1 MADAET
7 LKVIVSVEDHA
18 TNALKAIQ
26 SELKNLKTTAA
37 VAGAAVAG
45 AFLYKSVEAF
55 ADFDEAMQKSI
66 AIMGDVDDAMR
77 KKLEQRAREVAR
89 TMRVSHD
96 EAARSY
102 YYLASAGLSAAEA
115 LEAMPTV
122 ARLAEAAAI
131 DMAEATDYAT
141 DIMTAFGYTVKD
153 LGYISDVLVQTV
165 RSANTDLPMLADA
178 MKYVSAVAHT
188 AGVSLTEASAAIG
201 LLSNAGIKGS
211 MAGTGLR
218 RIISELLNPSDRARE
233 VFEKL
238 GITMEDVDLKTHS
251 LADVIELLEEKGA
264 TAADVMQIFGE
275 RGGTAML
282 VLMNTGG
289 EALKQ
294 FTQELEN
301 AKGATEEVAKTQ
313 EQTLN
318 AQIDI
323 LKNNLTDIAIT
334 VGEQLIPALNRIVE
348 AIRIIVDTFNSLP
361 EPVQKVIAQFVAF
374 GSVAMVIMG
383 VVKAVTAL
391 AGVLGV
397 GGALTTAAS
406 VAGTAISGLITVIGG
421 IVAAVGAPI
430 LAIAAL
436 GAAILALVFNV
447 GGARDKL
454 KEIIGTIVEAFKWFG
469 GEVKNIISNAFN
481 AVIDALGGFISPIWE
496 KAKGIGSAIVNGIKN
511 GLANLWE
518 TLKSALTEPIEKA
531 VDWIKDKLGIASP
544 SKVFMDIGRNIVR
557 GYAEGLKQTF
567 NEVPQ
572 TLPTP
577 AISAPIRESGTKELH
592 VYVDLHGAVIKEEA
606 DVDMLVE
613 KIERRLAAYL

>member
-18 TNALKAIQ
+18 TDALKAIQ

-45 AFLYKSVEAF
+45 AFLYKSIKSF
-55 ADFDEAMQKSI
+55 ADFDQALQESI
-66 AIMGDVDDAMR
+66 AIMGDVDAAMR
-77 KKLEQRAREVAR
+77 EKLAERAREVAR
-89 TMRVSHD
+89 TMAVSHV
-96 EAARSY
+96 EAAKSY

-115 LEAMPTV
+115 LEAMPHV

-153 LGYISDVLVQTV
+153 LGYVNDVLIQTV
-165 RSANTDLPMLADA
+165 RRANTDLPMLADA
-178 MKYVSAVAHT
+178 MKYVAAVAHT
-188 AGVSLTEASAAIG
+188 AGVSLAESSAAIG

-211 MAGTGLR
+211 MAGTSLR
-218 RIISELLNPSDRARE
+218 RIIASLINPTDKAKE
-233 VFEKL
+233 TLEAL
-238 GITMEDVDLKTHS
+238 GITMEDIDLRTHT
-251 LADVIELLEEKGA
+251 LADVIDLLKEKGA
-264 TAADVMQIFGE
+264 TAADIMTIFGT
-275 RGGTAML
+275 RAGNAML
-282 VLMNTGG
+282 ALMNTGG
-289 EALKQ
+289 EALRQ
-294 FTQELEN
+294 LTQELEN

-318 AQIDI
+318 KQIQI
-323 LKNNLTDIAIT
+323 LKNNLTDISIT
-334 VGEQLIPALNRIVE
+334 VAEQLVPTLVKITEIAMQIVE
-348 AIRIIVDTFNSLP
+348 KFNSLP

-481 AVIDALGGFISPIWE
+481 AVIDALGGFISSIWE

-518 TLKSALTEPIEKA
+518 TLKSALMEPIEKA

-544 SKVFMDIGRNIVR
+544 SRVFMDIGRNIVR